1 MKTAQSIIRLVI
13 WFSLL
18 GACLSTAHCQTAFDA
33 SSQIVERLPNDTVTG
48 TTVNQLAKVN
58 ASGKLINITT
68 VDTVIPVYLVI
79 GNAGISGNA
88 SLASSG
94 TAQCKFDAAGG
105 TTGHFVQA
113 STSVAGTCRDAG
125 TTLPISGWTI
135 GQLLTS
141 PAANALGTVL
151 LTKGEGLLPTLVYNN
166 QANIF
171 GTGFLQTFDTIQLN
185 KFNASSWF
193 DVSGFAG
200 ATEDLKFIACTA
212 ALPSTGGVCDGTK
225 LTGPQSIA
233 SDAFNTTKPTI
244 FLMGAGAHAVT
255 AQLNYTAPTTVTVA
269 SPSVTTTASTTTT
282 GGTLS
287 GSVFVDVTYVVAARI
302 NGAIG
307 ETAGSVELTVTMNAA
322 CVGTPTC
329 TATINAPAAVTGA
342 IGVNF
347 YESNTTGTATKKL
360 CNTAGPIDPGGTFQI
375 TANCAG
381 AVMPT
386 ASTAYVGASAII
398 GMGRDATIFNLTNT
412 SAFITCGNCS
422 PTPFNWTFQDFSV
435 VGVIGSVGQAKIVA
449 FGGDNLTVR
458 NVGFSGGNESIF
470 WDGVK
475 NSRIINTRHTELHDG
490 NGYIFI
496 SATTYPCDHILIDS
510 PLIRGGTSLANAGY
524 TGIVGISNCD
534 YVDIKTPQID
544 GVDCS
549 RSASCGGVSFIGVH
563 HGTLTGGT
571 IQNLINADGVDLNGN
586 SQTGAA
592 SRWTEDITVTG
603 TQISGNTAS
612 GGIGTNHGNSDA
624 VGILESRHIQISN
637 VIGSNVGN
645 SATAGQ
651 RLPCMEVYLSDSISM
666 DNVLC
671 HDSAQGVST
680 NSSTNL
686 TFNNLRMRFNGRSGF
701 YASQSFGTCTVSSAS
716 PNVVWATGQPFGP
729 WPQGTTF
736 ILNATNK
743 LVSSVTDFHNLVLTA
758 NAGITGTFN
767 CGVNAIGKISNS
779 SFDSN
784 GQTAEA
790 GNANRDGIALD
801 QGSYF
806 DLSNI
811 SANDL
816 QTSKTQINGVETIA
830 STTARATII
839 GLTGNGG
846 SGVLLLDNVGASPW
860 KRDDGA
866 GEVWGDSSTKRVTT
880 NVTNATTTMAN
891 VTGMSWNMAANKNYA
906 IQCNIIYQ
914 AASTGGLKLA
924 FTGPA
929 SPTQVEYCMID
940 AISAATF
947 GTDGCTAAANTSFAT
962 VVGGSTVTSVSTN
975 LPAFFFGTIENGANA
990 GVLQLQFA
998 SAAAVNTIVE
1008 RGTACSLRAVN

>member
-1 MKTAQSIIRLVI
+1 MAGAAFGQGTATKIISGATLPAVCTPGTQNAFVLTAAQGANQPGLYECTGTNI
-13 WFSLL
+13 WTMVLRNFN
-18 GACLSTAHCQTAFDA
+18 GTAWLDA
-33 SSQIVERLPNDTVTG
+33 SNFP
-48 TTVNQLAKVN
+48 
-58 ASGKLINITT
+58 
-68 VDTVIPVYLVI
+68 
-79 GNAGISGNA
+79 
-88 SLASSG
+88 
-94 TAQCKFDAAGG
+94 
-105 TTGHFVQA
+105 
-113 STSVAGTCRDAG
+113 
-125 TTLPISGWTI
+125 
-135 GQLLTS
+135 
-141 PAANALGTVL
+141 
-151 LTKGEGLLPTLVYNN
+151 
-166 QANIF
+166 
-171 GTGFLQTFDTIQLN
+171 
-185 KFNASSWF
+185 
-193 DVSGFAG
+193 G
-200 ATEDLKFIACTA
+200 ATEDLQFIACAA

-225 LTGPQSIA
+225 LTGPQSLA
-233 SDAFNTTKPTI
+233 SDAFNTTKPVV
-244 FLMGAGAHAVT
+244 FLLGAGVHTVT

-269 SPSVTTTASTTTT
+269 SPSVTTSASTTTT

-302 NGAIG
+302 NGVIG
-307 ETAGSVELTVTMNAA
+307 ETAGSAELTVTMNAA
-322 CVGTPTC
+322 CAGTPTC
-329 TATINAPAAVTGA
+329 TATINAPATIAGAV
-342 IGVNF
+342 GVNF

-360 CNTAGPIDPGGTFQI
+360 CNTTGPIDPGGTFQI

-381 AVMPT
+381 VAMPT
-386 ASTAYVGASAII
+386 TSTAYVGASAIV
-398 GMGRDATIFNLTNT
+398 GTGRDATIFNLTNT

-422 PTPFNWTFQDFSV
+422 PTPFNWTFADFSI
-435 VGVIGSVGQAKIVA
+435 VGVIGSIGQAKIVA

-458 NVGFSGGNESIF
+458 NVGFSGGNESVF

-490 NGYIFI
+490 NGYIFV

-534 YVDIKTPQID
+534 YVDVKTPQID

-571 IQNLINADGVDLNGN
+571 IENLINADGVDINGN
-586 SQTGAA
+586 SQLGAA
-592 SRWTEDITVTG
+592 SRWTEDVTVSG
-603 TQISGNTAS
+603 TQITGNTAS

-637 VIGSNVGN
+637 VTGSNVGN

-651 RLPCMEVYLSDSISM
+651 RLPCMEVYLSDSVSM
-666 DNVLC
+666 NNVMC

-680 NSSTNL
+680 NSSTGL
-686 TFNNLRMRFNGRSGF
+686 AFNNLRMRFNGRSGF

-716 PNVVWATGQPFGP
+716 PNVAWATGQPFGP

-743 LVSSVTDFHNLVLTA
+743 LISSVTDFHNLVLTA

-779 SFDSN
+779 SFDNN

-811 SANDL
+811 SANDF
-816 QTSKTQINGVETIA
+816 QTAKTQINGVETIA
-830 STTARATII
+830 ATTARSTIV

-846 SGVLLLDNVGASPW
+846 SGVLLLDNVGTSPW
-860 KRDDGA
+860 QKDDGN
-866 GEVWGDSSTKRVTT
+866 GEIWGFSNLKRVTA
-880 NVTNATTTMAN
+880 NVSNSTTTMAN
-891 VTGMSWNMAANKNYA
+891 VTGMAWNLAASKNYFLV
-906 IQCNIIYQ
+906 CDMSYQ

-929 SPTQVEYCMID
+929 SPTQVEYCLD
-940 AISAATF
+940 AKSSATGA
-947 GTDGCTAAANTSFAT
+947 GGDACTAAGNTSFGT
-962 VVGGSTVTSVSTN
+962 VVSGGAVTTVATN
-975 LPAFFFGTIENGANA
+975 WPAHFWATIENGANS
-990 GVLQLQFA
+990 GSLQLQFA
-998 SAAAVNTIVE
+998 SVAAVSTTIE
-1008 RGTACSLRAVN
+1008 RGAVCNLTHLN